1 MTTTDP
7 SSSQSRYDSSAIAT
21 WANAITACRAVVA
34 PLLFII
40 ISGRKGSWLALAL
53 WFALSASDGIDGLV
67 ARRHGATRSGAF
79 LDPLA
84 DKILVLGA
92 MFTLVRE
99 DVYWVVPVVIIAARE
114 VIISVYRTVAGSK
127 GVSVPAKKL
136 AKAKTV
142 TQQFAVGFALFPVTA
157 RRAKWLW
164 NGLLW
169 VAVLLTVVTGIQYL
183 VAARRTVA
191 AQAEHA

>member
-1 MTTTDP
+1 
-7 SSSQSRYDSSAIAT
+7 
-21 WANAITACRAVVA
+21 
-34 PLLFII
+34 
-40 ISGRKGSWLALAL
+40 
-53 WFALSASDGIDGLV
+53 
-67 ARRHGATRSGAF
+67 
-79 LDPLA
+79 
-84 DKILVLGA
+84 
-92 MFTLVRE
+92 
-99 DVYWVVPVVIIAARE
+99 
-114 VIISVYRTVAGSK
+114 
-127 GVSVPAKKL
+127 VPAKKL

-169 VAVLLTVVTGIQYL
+169 VAVVLTVVTGIQYL